1 MFQNIL
7 IPVDLAE
14 PDMTDMGI
22 DEGVALAKIANGDV
36 RLVNVS
42 SFMPTAF
49 ADYVPTNFGDQL
61 RLETEELIAER
72 AAQIDYPSERVST
85 IVRFGDVYHE
95 VLIEAEEWGAD
106 LIVLASH
113 RPAMATYL
121 LGSNAGVIV
130 RHAKCSVLVARR

>member
-1 MFQNIL
+1 MFKNIL
-7 IPVDLAE
+7 IPVDLNE
-14 PDMTDMGI
+14 PDMTDMGV
-22 DEGVALAKIANGDV
+22 DEGIALAKIADGDV

-42 SFMPTAF
+42 SFMPPYF

-61 RLETEELIAER
+61 RLETEQLIAEV
-72 AAQIDYPSERVST
+72 AAQIDYPPERVTT

-95 VLIEAEEWGAD
+95 VLTEAEEWGAD

-113 RPAMATYL
+113 RPGMASYL
-121 LGSNAGVIV
+121 LGSNASIIV